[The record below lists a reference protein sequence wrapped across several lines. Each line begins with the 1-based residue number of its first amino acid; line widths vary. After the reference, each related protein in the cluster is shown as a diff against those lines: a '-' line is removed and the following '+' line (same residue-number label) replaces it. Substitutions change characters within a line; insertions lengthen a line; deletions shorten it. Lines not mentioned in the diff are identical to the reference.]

1 MNVSRVLDTS
11 RLVGRVTWDFLD
23 HPVPIPIAHRGGSL
37 EAPEN
42 TMRAFAHAISL
53 GYRCVELDVRATV
66 DLEVVVFHDATLER
80 MTGARG
86 AIERLRWRDLREHRV
101 AGTEAISRLTEV
113 LDTWPELRVS
123 VEMKDD
129 AVVAPL
135 AHLLG
140 ERDAW
145 GRVCLASFS
154 DARLRRI
161 RMLSDG
167 RARTS
172 MGEWGA
178 ARLRVSGYGVP
189 VGHAGDLVQV
199 PVRWRGMTVVDERL
213 VADCHRR
220 GLQVQV
226 WTVNERD
233 EMERLLDLGVDGL
246 MTDRPTVLKEL
257 LVERGV
263 WRAAVARS

>member
-1 MNVSRVLDTS
+1 MS
-11 RLVGRVTWDFLD
+11 WAFLD

-42 TMRAFAHAISL
+42 TMRAFAHAVSL
-53 GYRCVELDVRATV
+53 GYRYVELDVRATV

-80 MTGARG
+80 MAGAHG
-86 AIERLRWRDLREHRV
+86 AIEHLRWRDLREIRV
-101 AGTEAISRLTEV
+101 AGTEPIPRLAEV
-113 LDTWPELRVS
+113 LDTWPPLRIS

-129 AVVAPL
+129 PVVAPL
-135 AHLLG
+135 AHLLR

-145 GRVCLASFS
+145 DRVCLASFS
-154 DARLRRI
+154 DARLTRI
-161 RMLSDG
+161 RRLGDG

-178 ARLRVSGYGVP
+178 ARLRVSGFGVP
-189 VGHAGDLVQV
+189 IGHAGDLVQV

-246 MTDRPTVLKEL
+246 MTDRPTLLKEL
-257 LVERGV
+257 LIERGR
-263 WRAAVARS
+263 WKER

>member
-1 MNVSRVLDTS
+1 MS
-11 RLVGRVTWDFLD
+11 WDFLD

-42 TMRAFAHAISL
+42 TMRAFAHAVSI
-53 GYRCVELDVRATV
+53 GYRYAELDVRATV

-80 MTGARG
+80 MAGAHG
-86 AIERLRWRDLREHRV
+86 AIERLRWRDLRDHRV
-101 AGTEAISRLTEV
+101 AGTEPIPRLAEV
-113 LDTWPELRVS
+113 LDAWPGLRIS

-135 AHLLG
+135 AHLLR

-145 GRVCLASFS
+145 DRVCLASFS

-161 RMLSDG
+161 RTLSEG

-178 ARLRVSGYGVP
+178 ARLRVSGFGFP

-199 PVRWRGMTVVDERL
+199 PVRWRGMTVVDDRL

-233 EMERLLDLGVDGL
+233 EMARLLDLGVDGL
-246 MTDRPTVLKEL
+246 MTDRPTLLKDL
-257 LVERGV
+257 LVERGRWADSSSSRGRV
-263 WRAAVARS
+263 G